1 MLELAC
7 IFGTRSS
14 CETGYWF
21 LFKFAMR
28 ELCVT
33 NFYLRQISIVQGGIN
48 MTEEKVQL
56 HRGLREVYIDRSK
69 SSFIDGNIGK
79 LLYRGYNIDELAVH
93 SNFEET
99 AYLVM
104 YGKLPTQ
111 AQLDEFDATLK
122 AARLI
127 PDEIVDI
134 IKLTRNS
141 HPMDVLRTAISA
153 LSAYDPDT
161 EDNSTEATLRKG
173 LRLTAQAPTIVA
185 THARVRDGKDPIAP
199 DSNLNQA
206 ANFLNMLFGELPEQ
220 VDSDLIDK
228 DFVLHAEHGINASSF
243 GARVAASTVADL
255 HCAVTTGVA
264 VLKGPSHGGAAEEVM
279 KMAQEIG
286 TEENAENY
294 VRERLDSG
302 GRIMGFGHRVYRA
315 IDPRSVHLQDDA
327 KALGER
333 KGEPKWFSI
342 LQNVIEAMEPYR
354 RRGIYQN
361 VDFFSG
367 TIYYLLGIPDDLFIS
382 IFAMG
387 RIPGW
392 TAQVVEQF
400 ENNILL
406 RPRLLYT
413 GEMDVPYVPI
423 GERG

>member
-1 MLELAC
+1 
-7 IFGTRSS
+7 
-14 CETGYWF
+14 
-21 LFKFAMR
+21 
-28 ELCVT
+28 
-33 NFYLRQISIVQGGIN
+33 

-206 ANFLNMLFGELPEQ
+206 ANFLNMLFGELQEQ

>member
-1 MLELAC
+1 
-7 IFGTRSS
+7 
-14 CETGYWF
+14 
-21 LFKFAMR
+21 
-28 ELCVT
+28 
-33 NFYLRQISIVQGGIN
+33 

-104 YGKLPTQ
+104 YGELPTQ

-185 THARVRDGKDPIAP
+185 THARVREGKDPIAP

>member
-1 MLELAC
+1 
-7 IFGTRSS
+7 
-14 CETGYWF
+14 
-21 LFKFAMR
+21 
-28 ELCVT
+28 
-33 NFYLRQISIVQGGIN
+33 

-104 YGKLPTQ
+104 YGELPTQ

-127 PDEIVDI
+127 PDEIVDV

-220 VDSDLIDK
+220 ADSDLIDK

-243 GARVAASTVADL
+243 GARIAASTVADL

-286 TEENAENY
+286 TEENAESY

>member
-1 MLELAC
+1 
-7 IFGTRSS
+7 
-14 CETGYWF
+14 
-21 LFKFAMR
+21 
-28 ELCVT
+28 
-33 NFYLRQISIVQGGIN
+33 

-79 LLYRGYNIDELAVH
+79 LLYRGYNIDDLAVH

-111 AQLDEFDATLK
+111 AQLEEFDAKLK

-185 THARVRDGKDPIAP
+185 THARVREGKDPIAP

-243 GARVAASTVADL
+243 GARIAASTVADL

-286 TEENAENY
+286 TEENAESY

>member
-1 MLELAC
+1 
-7 IFGTRSS
+7 
-14 CETGYWF
+14 
-21 LFKFAMR
+21 
-28 ELCVT
+28 
-33 NFYLRQISIVQGGIN
+33 

>member
-1 MLELAC
+1 
-7 IFGTRSS
+7 
-14 CETGYWF
+14 
-21 LFKFAMR
+21 
-28 ELCVT
+28 
-33 NFYLRQISIVQGGIN
+33 

-104 YGKLPTQ
+104 YGELPTQ
-111 AQLDEFDATLK
+111 AQLDEFDSQLK
-122 AARLI
+122 AARSI

-185 THARVRDGKDPIAP
+185 AHARVRDGKDPVAP
-199 DSNLNQA
+199 DSSLNQA
-206 ANFLNMLFGELPEQ
+206 ANFLNMLFGEAPDPL
-220 VDSDLIDK
+220 DAKLIDK

-294 VRERLDSG
+294 VRERLEGG

-315 IDPRSVHLQDDA
+315 VDPRSVHLQDDA
-327 KALGER
+327 RELGER

-342 LQNVIEAMEPYR
+342 LQNVIEAMQPYR

-423 GERG
+423 GDRE

>member
-1 MLELAC
+1 
-7 IFGTRSS
+7 
-14 CETGYWF
+14 
-21 LFKFAMR
+21 
-28 ELCVT
+28 
-33 NFYLRQISIVQGGIN
+33 

-79 LLYRGYNIDELAVH
+79 LLYRGYNIDDLAVH

-111 AQLDEFDATLK
+111 AELDEFDATLK

>member
-1 MLELAC
+1 
-7 IFGTRSS
+7 
-14 CETGYWF
+14 
-21 LFKFAMR
+21 
-28 ELCVT
+28 
-33 NFYLRQISIVQGGIN
+33 

-104 YGKLPTQ
+104 YGELPTQ

-220 VDSDLIDK
+220 MDSDLIDK